1 MSGPERTGTREF
13 ARIPMRALLSTLSVL
28 FAVYSYLVYRAAPEG
43 GTVAGAEVRAGMRV
57 WQANNCAGCHQ
68 LYGLGGYLGPDL
80 TNISSLKGEA
90 RIRTF
95 VRYGTGRM
103 PAHALSDAELEAL
116 VAFLT
121 WVDRSGRSTVPE
133 EAVHW
138 TGTYL
143 IGPR

>member
-1 MSGPERTGTREF
+1 
-13 ARIPMRALLSTLSVL
+13 MRALLSALCVL
-28 FAVYSYLVYRAAPEG
+28 FAVYSYLVYTGAPMRG
-43 GTVAGAEVRAGMRV
+43 NAAGAEVRAGMRV

-68 LYGLGGYLGPDL
+68 LYGLGGYMGPDL
-80 TNISSLKGEA
+80 TDTYSLKGEA

-103 PAHALSDAELEAL
+103 PAHTLNDAELDGL
-116 VAFLT
+116 VAFLA
-121 WVDRSGRSTVPE
+121 WVDGSGQSAVPE

-143 IGPR
+143 IEPR